1 MEKIDESWEVQTNEK
16 EELLKM
22 QLELKIYE
30 EIFQLFQSNWY
41 EWFLE
46 TFNYTDKNWFS
57 EDFINEILFEL
68 LKNKTT
74 EYKTLEKIIKN
85 RFKESFEK
93 DLAKWYLSIIVL
105 ISIIRNNKNTIFLWE
120 NLQGK
125 FYKYDK
131 YIESKFFQ
139 IWFDFKI
146 DIEKDLPYVDKF
158 SLYDDKT
165 KILIL
170 WWKNDEI
177 IEVGSIPKDR
187 LYSNK
192 HIITQINS
200 YLFDFFKTTKEL

>member
-22 QLELKIYE
+22 QLELKIYD
-30 EIFQLFQSNWY
+30 EIFQLFQTNWY
-41 EWFLE
+41 EWFLQL
-46 TFNYTDKNWFS
+46 FNYTDEKEFS
-57 EDFINEILFEL
+57 NKLMEDMLFEL
-68 LKNKTT
+68 LENNAI
-74 EYKTLEKIIKN
+74 ENNAYEKIIKN
-85 RFKESFEK
+85 RFKE
-93 DLAKWYLSIIVL
+93 DLDMKLVKWFLSIVILV
-105 ISIIRNNKNTIFLWE
+105 SFIRNNKNSIFLWE